1 MERFDRQLDRP
12 QLGRPDCARQ
22 EGNGRA
28 LGHPVTVTSESRP
41 SHAVCVP
48 LGKRWDAFGRC
59 LPGTC
64 ASEIYAHPDV
74 CASRQTRSSTHS
86 IVAQTRAR
94 PSPTDAQRCHDGL
107 RPTDS
112 DKQGYGVGSNPK
124 HPLLSLYPPEP
135 TSHCLGPP
143 TFKTPD
149 SDAILR
155 PRTLETWPQ
164 PRPAQ
169 DRAPLRRALPSPR
182 AALAVELEAAGS
194 TLPLPLAASAGRA
207 SIAARPSPPPVS
219 RVRSGVQGKVPTT

>member
-22 EGNGRA
+22 EGHGRA

-48 LGKRWDAFGRC
+48 LGKLRWDAFGRC
-59 LPGTC
+59 IPGTC

-107 RPTDS
+107 RRTQINKATALEAIPSTRSSLFTLLSPLLIASDLLHSRHPTRMPSCDRAHLKPGPSRGRRRTGRRIRDCVNWPTDFC
-112 DKQGYGVGSNPK
+112 
-124 HPLLSLYPPEP
+124 
-135 TSHCLGPP
+135 CL
-143 TFKTPD
+143 
-149 SDAILR
+149 
-155 PRTLETWPQ
+155 Q
-164 PRPAQ
+164 PF
-169 DRAPLRRALPSPR
+169 
-182 AALAVELEAAGS
+182 AALV
-194 TLPLPLAASAGRA
+194 
-207 SIAARPSPPPVS
+207 
-219 RVRSGVQGKVPTT
+219 